1 MPSGE
6 KEERQTA
13 VVEEPKIE
21 VRDDIEVA
29 DEKDAEKKKDAS
41 KARTHLEPGPCAF
54 DIVIYFIAWPGHR
67 CDHALA

>member
-29 DEKDAEKKKDAS
+29 DENDAEKKKDAS

-54 DIVIYFIAWPGHR
+54 AINHLIAWPGHR
-67 CDHALA
+67 CDAIW